1 MDIFSFFVGFGV
13 GIVTLYAVGFVIVAI
28 NE

>member
-1 MDIFSFFVGFGV
+1 MDIFSFFVGFVG